1 MSKKRY
7 ALTIIAIGLAAFT
20 GGRWSR
26 SGDRVKADSGETP
39 QVDIRQISGGTSLVV
54 YYPTTK
60 KLFVYQN
67 PFVGLPTWGCSYSVQ
82 LSTPGGTINRQPC
95 PPASQSF

>member
-1 MSKKRY
+1 MTKTHS
-7 ALTIIAIGLAAFT
+7 LLVLIAVGLAAFT
-20 GGRWSR
+20 GGQWSR
-26 SGDRVKADSGETP
+26 SGGHVKADSGESP
-39 QVDIRQISGGTSLVV
+39 QVDVRQISGGTSLVV
-54 YYPTTK
+54 YYPNLK

-95 PPASQSF
+95 PAASQSF